1 MENGVPRRGR
11 FGSRDSG
18 PTLLTSSAGTF
29 RKNLRESLLTVAHLA
44 MDSENFSTICSC
56 YVKDLLINT
65 VKMLIMKLIM
75 TYENFALVMK

>member
-29 RKNLRESLLTVAHLA
+29 RKNLRESLLTVAHLV
-44 MDSENFSTICSC
+44 MDFEIFVTICAF
-56 YVKDLLINT
+56 YETDLLINT
-65 VKMLIMKLIM
+65 VKKLIL
-75 TYENFALVMK
+75 NFITLKRKL